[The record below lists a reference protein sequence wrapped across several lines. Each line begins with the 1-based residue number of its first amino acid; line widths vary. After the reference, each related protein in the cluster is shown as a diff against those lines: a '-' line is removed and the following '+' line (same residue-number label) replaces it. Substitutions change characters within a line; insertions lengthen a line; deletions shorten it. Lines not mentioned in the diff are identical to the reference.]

1 MKKEVISDIDRDV
14 VRRKENKQAS
24 RINSQRKI

>member
-1 MKKEVISDIDRDV
+1 MKKEAISDIDRDV